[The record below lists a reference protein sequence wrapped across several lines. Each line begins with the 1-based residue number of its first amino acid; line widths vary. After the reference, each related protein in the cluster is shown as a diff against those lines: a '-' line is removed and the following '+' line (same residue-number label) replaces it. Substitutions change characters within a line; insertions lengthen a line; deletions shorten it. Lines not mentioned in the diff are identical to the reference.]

1 MKKHNC
7 DDSKIVEA
15 SRMFLEEKNNLNDNN
30 NNDNDNKEDDN
41 QFNSNLIYK
50 QLSKEKDLET
60 IKNSIANKIIVKNI
74 IFPQKEIKEKYNER
88 VNI

>member
-15 SRMFLEEKNNLNDNN
+15 SRMFLEEKNNNDNN
-30 NNDNDNKEDDN
+30 NNINNNEN
-41 QFNSNLIYK
+41 NNENISNFLYK
-50 QLSKEKDLET
+50 QLSKEKSLENS
-60 IKNSIANKIIVKNI
+60 KNSIANKIQIKNI

-88 VNI
+88 INI